1 MACRALSGQDYAM
14 NDTVED
20 EMSSKGVGEGE
31 GSRRSQTQGERGLI
45 ENQRQKNSIEMGE
58 VHATSSPVQLRERLR
73 IATCYS
79 RAPLPAT
86 TITTFSG

>member
-20 EMSSKGVGEGE
+20 EMSRKEVGEGE

-45 ENQRQKNSIEMGE
+45 ENQRQKNSIEQE